1 MTTRREAAQA
11 RTAGYPSLAARPSE
25 RRMSEDATSVRKGSV
40 RVEIKRGDLREVER
54 NGLTAVRVGGM
65 ASVTGQPYEMWDMFG
80 PYDEI
85 VAPGV
90 FQAALDADPAVEF
103 NLNHGRNGGASMA
116 STFNNTLDLREVL
129 DGDPTGFEFDAFV
142 DPQRG
147 DVRDMLLALER
158 GDLNGA
164 SFRFMITSGR
174 WNDAFTQYTIT
185 GVDLDRGDVSSVNF
199 GANPAAWSE
208 LRSLSASITP
218 RSTDASSASPAA
230 PKRAMPD
237 DPWTR
242 FI

>member
-11 RTAGYPSLAARPSE
+11 RAAGYPSLAARPSE

-40 RVEIKRGDLREVER
+40 RVEIKPADLREVER
-54 NGLTAVRVGGM
+54 NGLTVVRVGGM

-85 VAPGV
+85 VDRGV
-90 FQAALDADPAVEF
+90 FQAALEADPAVEF

-116 STFNNTLDLREVL
+116 STLNDTLDLREVL
-129 DGDPTGFEFDAFV
+129 DGDPTGFEFDAYV

-158 GDLNGA
+158 RDLNGA

-185 GVDLDRGDVSSVNF
+185 GIDLDRGDVSSVNF

-208 LRSLSASITP
+208 LRSATP
-218 RSTDASSASPAA
+218 TAVPPAA
-230 PKRAMPD
+230 RAQAAKRSIPD